1 MPTPLSIKYLAA
13 YDDLEKADAGGIS
26 LASPAHRQR
35 VLDKMSRLK
44 KVPSL
49 AAIADPAGPSARG
62 RKTKASRAHRSALGA
77 SHPSASPAAVLAPPQ
92 ISGNA
97 EKQLPDDWH
106 ACRIAWETHS

>member
-49 AAIADPAGPSARG
+49 AAIADPAVAGRQKLRG
-62 RKTKASRAHRSALGA
+62 RTVARSER
-77 SHPSASPAAVLAPPQ
+77 VIQ
-92 ISGNA
+92 VRRR
-97 EKQLPDDWH
+97 LPF
-106 ACRIAWETHS
+106 